1 MEWTHTQHQQQHKM
15 SIHSSQIGIL
25 FRNMLMFVLAIIGH
39 LVNVLFD
46 IKTKY
51 YIVMNLHPHLLI
63 EPHLHVNVNQQLQL
77 HYYTQLL
84 LTTIFVIQTQQI
96 LVRRR
101 AGLITEITKQNRLK
115 YLPEKQQ
122 QQQTHHHHYSSQ
134 QILCLTGRL
143 PQHQE
148 QRLLEL
154 GARYTNVVRPMDVLD
169 VKFIKKQQQNLTEN
183 NNTNNNNT

>member
-51 YIVMNLHPHLLI
+51 YIVMSPHLLI

-96 LVRRR
+96 
-101 AGLITEITKQNRLK
+101 
-115 YLPEKQQ
+115 
-122 QQQTHHHHYSSQ
+122 
-134 QILCLTGRL
+134 
-143 PQHQE
+143 
-148 QRLLEL
+148 
-154 GARYTNVVRPMDVLD
+154 
-169 VKFIKKQQQNLTEN
+169 
-183 NNTNNNNT
+183 